1 MKNDVKKI
9 TFTKMHGLGNDYI
22 YVDCFEPQ
30 TADIIAQTDLACLA
44 RIFAKKKSATFQ
56 KERCTNFRHK
66 HKQKAA
72 NDSKKSAAF
81 CVFKGLLKTF

>member
-30 TADIIAQTDLACLA
+30 TADIIAQTDLACPQAKSSERFKKVRCFLCIQ
-44 RIFAKKKSATFQ
+44 RPFEDLLIIFQIQCKSVDPQ
-56 KERCTNFRHK
+56 KPFSNTN
-66 HKQKAA
+66 QA
-72 NDSKKSAAF
+72 
-81 CVFKGLLKTF
+81 

>member
-30 TADIIAQTDLACLA
+30 TADIIAQTDLACL
-44 RIFAKKKSATFQ
+44 
-56 KERCTNFRHK
+56 
-66 HKQKAA
+66 
-72 NDSKKSAAF
+72 
-81 CVFKGLLKTF
+81 LKTF

>member
-30 TADIIAQTDLACLA
+30 TADIIAQTDLACRA
-44 RIFAKKKSATFQ
+44 QIFD
-56 KERCTNFRHK
+56 TNT
-66 HKQKAA
+66 
-72 NDSKKSAAF
+72 SKKQRTIQKSPLLFVYSKAF
-81 CVFKGLLKTF
+81 

>member
-30 TADIIAQTDLACLA
+30 TADIIAQTDLACPN
-44 RIFAKKKSATFQ
+44 T
-56 KERCTNFRHK
+56 
-66 HKQKAA
+66 
-72 NDSKKSAAF
+72 SKKQRTIQKSPLLFVYSKAF
-81 CVFKGLLKTF
+81 